1 MSKALYGHLGG
12 PDAALLAEVTR
23 LRRRVSELEEQ
34 IAAYEAARPVEIVA
48 LHETD
53 LDAALR
59 ELGQQPALT

>member
-1 MSKALYGHLGG
+1 MRETDALQK
-12 PDAALLAEVTR
+12 
-23 LRRRVSELEEQ
+23 Q

>member
-23 LRRRVSELEEQ
+23 LRRRVSELEERL
-34 IAAYEAARPVEIVA
+34 AAYEAEAAPIVA
-48 LHETD
+48 LRDTD

-59 ELGQQPALT
+59 ELGSQEPALT